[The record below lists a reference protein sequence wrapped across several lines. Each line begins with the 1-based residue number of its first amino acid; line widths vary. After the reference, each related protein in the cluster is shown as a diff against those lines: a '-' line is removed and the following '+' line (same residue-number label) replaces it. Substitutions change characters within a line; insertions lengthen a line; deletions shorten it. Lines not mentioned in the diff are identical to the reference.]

1 MKRNRKWEIP
11 HTVSERRTLRFSS
24 YKNRKIRSKI
34 VMSWSSRKKKRKFF
48 VPFILSE
55 GKFFNILLYK
65 NIYTFI
71 YQKALLHTLFCL
83 ILKSSKAFSVFLSSE
98 EKSWQRREERINNKS
113 AKIII
118 AQKTEEISRSQ
129 RLVIIMKS

>member
-1 MKRNRKWEIP
+1 M
-11 HTVSERRTLRFSS
+11 
-24 YKNRKIRSKI
+24 
-34 VMSWSSRKKKRKFF
+34 KKRTFF

-71 YQKALLHTLFCL
+71 YQKALLHTLFYL

-98 EKSWQRREERINNKS
+98 EKSWQRRDERINNKS

-118 AQKTEEISRSQ
+118 AQKNRRNFKVSKVSNNYE
-129 RLVIIMKS
+129 VIILWKNRIIIVPYWSFKTT